1 MKNDTERGL
10 LGAWARKERLAL
22 GLSVEQVVARLSD
35 RGAAVDP
42 AYIRAIESGSKRPR
56 LDSGIVV
63 LVAVGGLAA
72 FIAHQVTHP
81 ALGR

>member
-1 MKNDTERGL
+1 MTGPR
-10 LGAWARKERLAL
+10 R
-22 GLSVEQVVARLSD
+22 
-35 RGAAVDP
+35 
-42 AYIRAIESGSKRPR
+42 SGGGGVRR
-56 LDSGIVV
+56 EGEMRDNMRRVGIVV

>member
-1 MKNDTERGL
+1 V
-10 LGAWARKERLAL
+10 
-22 GLSVEQVVARLSD
+22 VEGEGEMRDNMRRV
-35 RGAAVDP
+35 
-42 AYIRAIESGSKRPR
+42 
-56 LDSGIVV
+56 GIVV